1 MTDCERNMERISAL
15 LDGELSP
22 ADTAELRAHM
32 AGCPECRAMYQAF
45 AALGTAV
52 TAEEP
57 LPEHLHDNIMS
68 TVHQADQAMRKQRKL
83 VRLRT
88 VLSAAACLVVLT
100 VTVFSLNG
108 ALSRSKSADRSDA
121 SMFLAPTANG
131 AAAPEAAER
140 SGNLNADC
148 ASVEGTAAFDDADPA
163 AAPELDLPMPTPA
176 PDPAEAPQEPGG
188 VEKNETVRL
197 QRLTLVVTTW
207 ETDRITG
214 TVQTCSGEIFPAG
227 QELTVLLEGTD
238 SADQGTCPVIAVDF
252 TRWEDNTVYA
262 SSIQSVEP

>member
-15 LDGELSP
+15 LDGELPP
-22 ADTAELRAHM
+22 ADAAELRAHM

-57 LPEHLHDNIMS
+57 LPEHLHENIMS

-83 VRLRT
+83 VRLRAALT
-88 VLSAAACLVVLT
+88 TAACLVVLT

-108 ALSRSKSADRSDA
+108 ALSRSKSADMSDA
-121 SMFLAPTANG
+121 SGMLLAPAANG

-140 SGNLNADC
+140 SGELNADC
-148 ASVEGTAAFDDADPA
+148 AGVEGAAAFDDADPA

-188 VEKNETVRL
+188 VEKNEVRL
-197 QRLTLVVTTW
+197 QQLTLEVTAW
-207 ETDRITG
+207 EDQRITG
-214 TVQTCSGEIFPAG
+214 NVRTCSGEIFPAG
-227 QELTVLLEGTD
+227 QELTVILEGED
-238 SADQGTCPVIAVDF
+238 SGDHSAWTVIAVDF
-252 TRWEDNTVYA
+252 DRWEDNTVYA
-262 SSIQSVEP
+262 SSVQNAE